1 MNATPGKTMKLA
13 LGPLLYYWPRETV
26 LAFYREAAGWPVE
39 TVYLGET
46 VCSRRRELKL
56 ADWIAIGEDLA
67 RAGKEVVL
75 STGELLESD
84 ADLRTMHAVADN
96 GVFRVE
102 ANDMAAV
109 RALAGKAPFV
119 AGPFLNVY
127 NAGTLR
133 LLADLGATR
142 WVAPVELS
150 RDGIAAVVAEGP
162 ADFETEVF
170 AYGRLPLAVSAR
182 CFTARY
188 NNLTKDHCEFRC
200 IDHPDG
206 LALDTQDA
214 EHFLVLNGVQT
225 QSASV
230 HSLAPF
236 VDEARAAGVGIL
248 RLSPQSRGTGEVVA
262 IFRALLSGAVGPGE
276 AAARLAPVMP
286 AAACDGYWHGKP
298 GIVSDWGRVREHV
311 PEMEERP

>member
-1 MNATPGKTMKLA
+1 MMLA
-13 LGPLLYYWPRETV
+13 LGPLHYYWPREKV
-26 LAFYREAAGWPVE
+26 MAFYREAASWPVD

-56 ADWIAIGEDLA
+56 ADWIAIGESLA
-67 RAGKEVVL
+67 AAGKQVVL
-75 STGELLESD
+75 STFELIESD
-84 ADLRTMHAVADN
+84 ADLRAMHAVAEN

-109 RALAGKAPFV
+109 RALSGKVPFV

-127 NAGTLR
+127 NAGTLWF
-133 LLADLGATR
+133 LAQLGATR

-150 RDGIAAVVAEGP
+150 REGIAAVVAEGP
-162 ADFETEVF
+162 AGIETEVF

-200 IDHPDG
+200 IEHPDG
-206 LALDTQDA
+206 LALDTQDD
-214 EHFLVLNGVQT
+214 EHFFVLNGVQT
-225 QSASV
+225 LSASV
-230 HSLAPF
+230 QSLAP
-236 VDEARAAGVGIL
+236 VLDEAKAAGAGIL
-248 RLSPQSRGTGEVVA
+248 RISPQSEHTGDVVA
-262 IFRALLSGAVGPGE
+262 VFRE
-276 AAARLAPVMP
+276 AASGVLASQEAVARLAPFLP

-298 GIVSDWGRVREHV
+298 GIISVGGR
-311 PEMEERP
+311 P

>member
-1 MNATPGKTMKLA
+1 MSATMKIT

-26 LAFYREAAGWPVE
+26 FAFYREAAAWPVD

-56 ADWIAIGEDLA
+56 ADWIAIGEALA
-67 RAGKEVVL
+67 AAGKEVVL
-75 STGELLESD
+75 STFELIESD
-84 ADLRTMHAVADN
+84 ADLRTMHAVAEN
-96 GVFRVE
+96 GAFRVE

-109 RALAGKAPFV
+109 RSLAGKAAFV

-127 NAGTLR
+127 NAGTLS
-133 LLADLGATR
+133 LLAGLGATR

-150 RDGIAAVVAEGP
+150 RDGIAAIVADAP
-162 ADFETEVF
+162 AGIETEVF

-200 IDHPDG
+200 IEHPDG
-206 LALDTQDA
+206 LALDTQDGR
-214 EHFLVLNGVQT
+214 HFLVLNGVQT

-230 HSLAPF
+230 HSLAP
-236 VDEARAAGVGIL
+236 ELAQAAAAGVGLL
-248 RLSPQSRGTGEVVA
+248 RVSPQAQRTGEVVA
-262 IFRALLSGAVGPGE
+262 IFRGAASGEIAARE
-276 AAARLAPVMP
+276 AAARLAPLMP
-286 AAACDGYWHGKP
+286 DAACDGYWHGKP
-298 GIVSDWGRVREHV
+298 GIDSEWDNAGGHTPMREGRA
-311 PEMEERP
+311 

>member
-1 MNATPGKTMKLA
+1 MSATAMETTKLA

-39 TVYLGET
+39 AVYLGET

-56 ADWIAIGEDLA
+56 ADWIAIGEALA
-67 RAGKEVVL
+67 RAGKEVIL
-75 STGELLESD
+75 STAELIESD
-84 ADLRTMHAVADN
+84 ADLRTMHAVAGN
-96 GVFRVE
+96 GAFRVE

-109 RALAGKAPFV
+109 RALAGKGPFV

-127 NAGTLR
+127 NAGTLE
-133 LLADLGATR
+133 LLAGLGATR

-162 ADFETEVF
+162 PGIETEVF

-200 IDHPDG
+200 IEHPDG
-206 LALDTQDA
+206 LALDTQD
-214 EHFLVLNGVQT
+214 EQHFLVLNGVQT

-230 HSLAPF
+230 QSLAP
-236 VDEARAAGVGIL
+236 VLDEARAAGANVL
-248 RLSPQSRGTGEVVA
+248 RLSPQSRHTGEVVA
-262 IFRALLSGAVGPGE
+262 VFRDALAGALGAAE
-276 AAARLAPVMP
+276 AVARLAPLMP

-298 GIVSDWGRVREHV
+298 GIELERGRVREHV
-311 PEMEERP
+311 PETEVRP

>member
-1 MNATPGKTMKLA
+1 MIARADHAMKLA

-26 LAFYREAAGWPVE
+26 MAFYGEAASWPVDM
-39 TVYLGET
+39 VYLGET

-56 ADWIAIGEDLA
+56 ADWIAIGEALA
-67 RAGKEVVL
+67 TAGKQVVL
-75 STGELLESD
+75 STFELIESD
-84 ADLRTMHAVADN
+84 ADLRAMHAVVEN

-109 RALAGKAPFV
+109 RALAGKVPFV

-127 NAGTLR
+127 NAGTLWF
-133 LLADLGATR
+133 LAGLGATR

-162 ADFETEVF
+162 AGMETEVF

-200 IDHPDG
+200 IEHPDG

-225 QSASV
+225 LSASV
-230 HSLAPF
+230 QSLAPLL
-236 VDEARAAGVGIL
+236 DEARAAGAGIL
-248 RLSPQSRGTGEVVA
+248 RISPQSQHTGDVVAVFRQAASGQLSPQ
-262 IFRALLSGAVGPGE
+262 E
-276 AAARLAPVMP
+276 AASRLAPLLP
-286 AAACDGYWHGKP
+286 AAACDGYWYGKP
-298 GIVSDWGRVREHV
+298 GINSEWGRVREHV
-311 PEMEERP
+311 SKLEGCP

>member
-1 MNATPGKTMKLA
+1 MNATRPGTMKLA

-26 LAFYREAAGWPVE
+26 LAFYRDCARWPVD

-75 STGELLESD
+75 STSELIESD
-84 ADLRTMHAVADN
+84 ADLRTMHSVAGN
-96 GVFRVE
+96 GAFRVE

-109 RALAGKAPFV
+109 RALAGKGPFV

-127 NAGTLR
+127 NAGTLA
-133 LLADLGATR
+133 LLAELGAAR

-150 RDGIAAVVAEGP
+150 RDGIAAVVADGP
-162 ADFETEVF
+162 PGIETEVF

-200 IDHPDG
+200 IEHPDG
-206 LALDTQDA
+206 LALDTQDDQ
-214 EHFLVLNGVQT
+214 HFLVLNGVQT

-230 HSLAPF
+230 HSLVAELG
-236 VDEARAAGVGIL
+236 EARAAGTDLL
-248 RLSPQSRGTGEVVA
+248 RLSPQSQHTGEVVA
-262 IFRALLSGAVGPGE
+262 VFREAASGALAPHE
-276 AAARLAPVMP
+276 AAARLAPLMP

-298 GIVSDWGRVREHV
+298 GIVSVGAS
-311 PEMEERP
+311 PAPK

>member
-1 MNATPGKTMKLA
+1 MTTMKLA

-26 LAFYREAAGWPVE
+26 LAFYREAASWPVD

-56 ADWIAIGEDLA
+56 DDWIAIGRDLS

-75 STGELLESD
+75 STAELIESD
-84 ADLRTMHAVADN
+84 ADLRAMHAVAGN
-96 GVFRVE
+96 GELHVE

-109 RALAGKAPFV
+109 RTLAGKVPFV

-133 LLADLGATR
+133 LLAGLGATR

-150 RDGIAAVVAEGP
+150 RDGIAAVVAEVPDGI
-162 ADFETEVF
+162 ETEVF

-188 NNLTKDHCEFRC
+188 HNLTKDHCEFRC
-200 IDHPDG
+200 IENPDG
-206 LALDTQDA
+206 LAVDTQDG

-225 QSASV
+225 QSAGV
-230 HSLAPF
+230 HNLLP
-236 VDEARAAGVGIL
+236 VLDEARAAGADLL
-248 RLSPQSRGTGEVVA
+248 RLSPQSQHMAEVVA
-262 IFRALLSGAVGPGE
+262 VFRDAVSGALAP
-276 AAARLAPVMP
+276 AAAASRLAPLLP
-286 AAACDGYWHGKP
+286 AAACDGYWHATAGNKLL
-298 GIVSDWGRVREHV
+298 GSGSRT
-311 PEMEERP
+311 

>member
-1 MNATPGKTMKLA
+1 MSATMKIS

-26 LAFYREAAGWPVE
+26 LAFYRDAASWPVD

-56 ADWIAIGEDLA
+56 ADWIAVGNELA
-67 RAGKEVVL
+67 AAGKEVVL
-75 STGELLESD
+75 STSELIESD
-84 ADLRTMHAVADN
+84 ADLRAMHAVAEN
-96 GVFRVE
+96 GAFRVE

-127 NAGTLR
+127 NAGTLS
-133 LLADLGATR
+133 LLAGLGAVR

-150 RDGIAAVVAEGP
+150 RDGIAAIVSEAP
-162 ADFETEVF
+162 AGIETEVF

-200 IDHPDG
+200 IEHPDG
-206 LALDTQDA
+206 LALDTQDGQ
-214 EHFLVLNGVQT
+214 HFLVLNGVQT

-230 HSLAPF
+230 QSLAP
-236 VDEARAAGVGIL
+236 ELAQARQAGVGVL
-248 RLSPQSRGTGEVVA
+248 RISPQSQHTGEVVA
-262 IFRALLSGAVGPGE
+262 VFREAASGAIAPE
-276 AAARLAPVMP
+276 DAAARLAPLMP

-298 GIVSDWGRVREHV
+298 GIVSEWERAHARAPATEGR
-311 PEMEERP
+311 P

>member
-1 MNATPGKTMKLA
+1 MSTTMKIS
-13 LGPLLYYWPRETV
+13 LGPLLYYWPRETI
-26 LAFYREAAGWPVE
+26 LAFYRDCAGWPVD

-56 ADWIAIGEDLA
+56 ADWLAIGKELA
-67 RAGKEVVL
+67 AAGKEVVL
-75 STGELLESD
+75 STFELIESD
-84 ADLRTMHAVADN
+84 ADLRAMHAVAEN
-96 GVFRVE
+96 GTFRVE

-127 NAGTLR
+127 NAGTLS
-133 LLADLGATR
+133 LLAGLGAVR

-150 RDGIAAVVAEGP
+150 REGIAAIVTEAP
-162 ADFETEVF
+162 AGMETEVF

-200 IDHPDG
+200 IEHPDG
-206 LALDTQDA
+206 LALDTQDGQ
-214 EHFLVLNGVQT
+214 HFLVLNGVQT

-230 HSLAPF
+230 HSLVPELAQ
-236 VDEARAAGVGIL
+236 AAAAGVGVL
-248 RLSPQSRGTGEVVA
+248 RISPQSQRTGEVVA
-262 IFRALLSGAVGPGE
+262 VFREAASGAIDPGE
-276 AAARLAPVMP
+276 AAARLAPLMP

-298 GIVSDWGRVREHV
+298 GIVSEWERAHVRAPATEGR
-311 PEMEERP
+311 P

>member
-1 MNATPGKTMKLA
+1 MKLS
-13 LGPLLYYWPRETV
+13 LGPPLYYWPREAV
-26 LAFYREAAGWPVE
+26 LAFYRDAAAWPVD

-56 ADWIAIGEDLA
+56 ADWIGLGEALA
-67 RAGKEVVL
+67 AAGKEVVL
-75 STGELLESD
+75 STHELIESD

-96 GVFRVE
+96 GAFRVE

-127 NAGTLR
+127 NAATLS

-150 RDGIAAVVAEGP
+150 REGIAAVVAEGP
-162 ADFETEVF
+162 AGIETEVF

-200 IDHPDG
+200 IEHPDG
-206 LALDTQDA
+206 LALDTQDGQ
-214 EHFLVLNGVQT
+214 HFLVLNGVQT
-225 QSASV
+225 QSAAV
-230 HSLAPF
+230 QSLVMEVAP
-236 VDEARAAGVGIL
+236 ARAAGVGLL
-248 RLSPQSRGTGEVVA
+248 RLSPQSARMGEVVDA
-262 IFRALLSGAVGPGE
+262 FRQAADGALGPAE
-276 AAARLAPVMP
+276 AAARLAPLLP

-298 GIVSDWGRVREHV
+298 GIVSEGGRAREHV
-311 PEMEERP
+311 PEREVRA

>member
-1 MNATPGKTMKLA
+1 MKLA

-26 LAFYREAAGWPVE
+26 FGFYRDAAGWPVD

-46 VCSRRRELKL
+46 VCSRRRELRL
-56 ADWIAIGEDLA
+56 EDWIAIGRDLA

-75 STGELLESD
+75 STAELIESD
-84 ADLRTMHAVADN
+84 ADLRAMHAVAGN
-96 GVFRVE
+96 GEFRVE

-109 RALAGKAPFV
+109 RSLAGKVPFV

-133 LLADLGATR
+133 LLSELGAAR

-150 RDGIAAVVAEGP
+150 REGVAAVVAEAQEGI
-162 ADFETEVF
+162 ETEVF

-188 NNLTKDHCEFRC
+188 HNLTKDHCEFRC
-200 IDHPDG
+200 LENPEG
-206 LALDTQDA
+206 LALDTQEG

-225 QSASV
+225 QSAGV
-230 HSLAPF
+230 HNLLP
-236 VDEARAAGVGIL
+236 VLDEARAAGADLL
-248 RLSPQSRGTGEVVA
+248 RLSPQSRHMGEVVA
-262 IFRALLSGAVGPGE
+262 VFREAISGALAPD
-276 AAARLAPVMP
+276 AAATRLAPLLP
-286 AAACDGYWHGKP
+286 AAACDGYWHATAGNRLLGAGSRAEK
-298 GIVSDWGRVREHV
+298 
-311 PEMEERP
+311 

>member
-1 MNATPGKTMKLA
+1 MKLA
-13 LGPLLYYWPRETV
+13 LGPLLYYWPREAV
-26 LAFYREAAGWPVE
+26 LAFYREAAAWPVD

-56 ADWIAIGEDLA
+56 ADWLALGESLA
-67 RAGKEVVL
+67 AAGKEVVL
-75 STGELLESD
+75 STYELIESD
-84 ADLRTMHAVADN
+84 ADLRTMHAVVGN
-96 GVFRVE
+96 GAFRVE
-102 ANDMAAV
+102 ANDMAVA
-109 RALAGKAPFV
+109 RALAGKGPFV

-127 NAGTLR
+127 NAGTLA
-133 LLADLGATR
+133 LLAQLGATR

-150 RDGIAAVVAEGP
+150 REGIAAVVAEAP
-162 ADFETEVF
+162 AGMETEIF

-206 LALDTQDA
+206 LALDTQDGQ
-214 EHFLVLNGVQT
+214 HFLVLNGVQT

-230 HSLAPF
+230 QSLVTELAP
-236 VDEARAAGVGIL
+236 ARAAGADVL
-248 RLSPQSRGTGEVVA
+248 RLSPQSRRMGEVVA
-262 IFRALLSGAVGPGE
+262 VFREAVDGALSPRD
-276 AAARLAPVMP
+276 AAARLAPLMP

-298 GIVSDWGRVREHV
+298 GILNLAKEVAA
-311 PEMEERP
+311 

>member
-1 MNATPGKTMKLA
+1 MKLA
-13 LGPLLYYWPRETV
+13 LGPLLYYWPREAV
-26 LAFYREAAGWPVE
+26 LAFYREAAAWPVD

-56 ADWIAIGEDLA
+56 ADWLALGESLA
-67 RAGKEVVL
+67 AAGKEVVL
-75 STGELLESD
+75 STYELIESD
-84 ADLRTMHAVADN
+84 ADLRTMHAVVGN
-96 GVFRVE
+96 GAFRVE
-102 ANDMAAV
+102 ANDMAAA
-109 RALAGKAPFV
+109 RALAGKGPFV

-127 NAGTLR
+127 NAGTLA
-133 LLADLGATR
+133 LLAQLGATR

-150 RDGIAAVVAEGP
+150 REGIAAVVAEAP
-162 ADFETEVF
+162 AGMETEIF

-206 LALDTQDA
+206 LALDTQDGQ
-214 EHFLVLNGVQT
+214 HFLVLNGVQT

-230 HSLAPF
+230 QSLVTELAP
-236 VDEARAAGVGIL
+236 ARAAGADVL
-248 RLSPQSRGTGEVVA
+248 RLSPQSRRMGEVVA
-262 IFRALLSGAVGPGE
+262 VFREAVEGALSPRD
-276 AAARLAPVMP
+276 AAARLAPLMP

-298 GIVSDWGRVREHV
+298 GILNLAKEVAA
-311 PEMEERP
+311 

>member
-1 MNATPGKTMKLA
+1 MNANRSDPLKLA
-13 LGPLLYYWPRETV
+13 LGPLLYYWPRATV
-26 LAFYREAAGWPVE
+26 LAFYRDAANWPVD

-46 VCSRRRELKL
+46 VCARRRELKL
-56 ADWIAIGEDLA
+56 ADWIAIGEELA
-67 RAGKEVVL
+67 RAGKEVVF
-75 STGELLESD
+75 STFELIESD
-84 ADLRTMHAVADN
+84 ADLRAMHAVAEN

-109 RALAGKAPFV
+109 RALAGKAAFV

-150 RDGIAAVVAEGP
+150 GAGIAAVVAEAPPGI
-162 ADFETEVF
+162 ETEIF

-200 IDHPDG
+200 IEHPDG

-225 QSASV
+225 LSASV
-230 HSLAPF
+230 QSLVPEL
-236 VDEARAAGVGIL
+236 DEARTAGANVL
-248 RLSPQSRGTGEVVA
+248 RISPQSQHTGDVVA
-262 IFRALLSGAVGPGE
+262 VFREAVSGALGSGE
-276 AAARLAPVMP
+276 AAARLAPLMP

-298 GIVSDWGRVREHV
+298 GIVSIGAVSTE
-311 PEMEERP
+311 PTPI

>member
-1 MNATPGKTMKLA
+1 MKLS
-13 LGPLLYYWPRETV
+13 LGPLLYYWPREAV
-26 LAFYREAAGWPVE
+26 LAFYREAAAWPVDS
-39 TVYLGET
+39 VYLGET

-56 ADWIAIGEDLA
+56 ADWVAIGETLA
-67 RAGKEVVL
+67 AAGKEVVL
-75 STGELLESD
+75 STFELIESD
-84 ADLRTMHAVADN
+84 ADLRTMHSVAGQ

-127 NAGTLR
+127 NAATLS

-150 RDGIAAVVAEGP
+150 REGIAAVVAEGP
-162 ADFETEVF
+162 AGIETEVF

-206 LALDTQDA
+206 LALDTQ
-214 EHFLVLNGVQT
+214 EGQHFLVLNGVQT

-230 HSLAPF
+230 HSLAPEI
-236 VDEARAAGVGIL
+236 DSARAAGVGVL
-248 RLSPQSRGTGEVVA
+248 RLSPQSTRMGEVVA
-262 IFRALLSGAVGPGE
+262 VFREAEGGSLAPRE
-276 AAARLAPVMP
+276 AAMRLAPLMP

-298 GIVSDWGRVREHV
+298 GIISEWGRVREHV
-311 PEMEERP
+311 PG